1 MRIACIVRNVTLS
14 SRTMGP
20 PPLST
25 PPEGRHLG
33 VTRQLPLH
41 MSYRA
46 VGSSSGMNEFVGQAS
61 NGYEPY
67 THFGAGD
74 IPITGELFSAL
85 QASASPTKTL
95 LHIPIALGCV
105 PAQPRATSVFGGR
118 ATPGWRPTR
127 SGTTNPSRGGVAL
140 PTR

>member
-1 MRIACIVRNVTLS
+1 MS
-14 SRTMGP
+14 
-20 PPLST
+20 
-25 PPEGRHLG
+25 
-33 VTRQLPLH
+33 TRQLPLH

-46 VGSSSGMNEFVGQAS
+46 VGSSSGMAEFVGQPS

-74 IPITGELFSAL
+74 IPITGELYNAL

-105 PAQPRATSVFGGR
+105 PAKPHVTSVFRGCPA
-118 ATPGWRPTR
+118 ATRMNGWT
-127 SGTTNPSRGGVAL
+127 
-140 PTR
+140 